1 MTAVAAAAAT
11 ARPTAPS
18 RSARWLV
25 PLASVLLAL
34 VIGAVLITIEDASPI
49 DVYRAVWNSV
59 FTGRFGW
66 RDTLVAASPLVLIGL
81 GLAVAYRARVFTI
94 GAEGQYIIGATAA
107 VALVTA
113 PALSGWPGPLLVI
126 IGSLVAAAAGAGW
139 SSISGWLLSRF
150 GTSVVIS
157 SLLLNYVAA
166 SILAWAIRVAIRD
179 PDGFVPRS
187 RELGRASLAT
197 VPGLD
202 VHAGVLVAAGAVVAA
217 LVVMRTRLWFLVE
230 VHGHNPDVLDAQ
242 EMPRRRL
249 VGGVL
254 VASGAVAGLAG
265 FIEVAGVSGRLTSS
279 TSVGYGFTAI
289 VVAVLGRLRPLGVLA
304 AALLLSALT
313 IGFEGAERDYD
324 LPSSLVGVI
333 QALIVLFVV
342 LGDGA
347 VSRWG
352 SG

>member
-1 MTAVAAAAAT
+1 LTAIAAAAPT

-18 RSARWLV
+18 RSARWLL
-25 PLASVLLAL
+25 PLVAVAAALA
-34 VIGAVLITIEDASPI
+34 VGAVLITIEDASPI
-49 DVYRAVWNSV
+49 DVYRAVWDSV

-94 GAEGQYIIGATAA
+94 GAEGQYVIGATAA

-126 IGSLVAAAAGAGW
+126 IGSLIAAVAGAGW
-139 SSISGWLLSRF
+139 SSISGWLLGRF

-202 VHAGVLVAAGAVVAA
+202 VHAGVLVAAAAVVAA
-217 LVVMRTRLWFLVE
+217 LVVMRTRWWFLVE
-230 VHGHNPDVLDAQ
+230 VHGHNADVLEAQ

-249 VGGVL
+249 VRGVL

-265 FIEVAGVSGRLTSS
+265 FVEVAGVSGRLTSS

-304 AALLLSALT
+304 AALLLSGLT

-347 VSRWG
+347 VSRWR